1 MFTLLGIILVILG
14 IVMLIIRPYINTEDV
29 YKTKSDLRGGE
40 SRVLVGKKSHPLLV
54 AFNKKLSLL
63 VLVIGILVLIIP
75 GIFFYAQPGMLY
87 AVQYPTGGSK
97 AVVQQGIKLKWWGKL
112 IPIQMEIPIQD
123 VLPES
128 KTEHSPFAYIEQA
141 QLREF
146 NDAVKGLVANS
157 IVVTVDYRLIDPANG
172 KEKFLDVAL
181 KNRSQDNL
189 VFSRIIPYRNAVLK
203 NTAKLMSAQEY
214 IAGGSAEFDRA
225 FKDQLE
231 LGMYVLEEIIDKT
244 IGDTIGQLH
253 QTRLVGADAD
263 GQIKKYKIRY
273 DPKTG
278 EPLRNEGALH
288 EYGLTVQQAVVDKID
303 WEDKFE
309 VRLDNQKAEVAATQL
324 ERQKA
329 QKATEMKKRIIEEG
343 ESNKA
348 EERAKLEK
356 EQIQKTIAAET
367 TVKEQEFFLQAE
379 KVKFEKSK
387 IEVQARKILADVK
400 KYEIQQSD
408 GLSERAKYVIDK
420 NVEKGIGVATEL
432 KDTKFPQFMYFGNGS
447 GADNG
452 NGKTASNTPLIYDLL
467 GAKLAESMFSP
478 VPTEQK

>member
-1 MFTLLGIILVILG
+1 MFTFLG
-14 IVMLIIRPYINTEDV
+14 IVLLLAGLAMLIIRPFINAEDK
-29 YKTKSDLRGGE
+29 YKTKTDMRGQE
-40 SRVLVGKKSHPLLV
+40 TRVLVGKKSHPFLLSIT
-54 AFNKKLSLL
+54 KKLAFI
-63 VLVIGILVLIIP
+63 VLFVGFLFVAVP

-97 AVVQQGIKLKWWGKL
+97 AVTQQGIKLKWWGKL

-123 VLPES
+123 VLPDNE
-128 KTEHSPFAYIEQA
+128 TDHSPYAYIEKA

-146 NDAVKGLVANS
+146 NDAVKGTVANS
-157 IVVTVDYRLIDPANG
+157 IVVTVDYVAIDEKTG
-172 KEKFLDVAL
+172 KERFLDVAL

-189 VFSRIIPYRNAVLK
+189 VYSRIIPYRNAVLK

-225 FKDQLE
+225 YKDQLE
-231 LGMYVLEEIIDKT
+231 FGMYILEEVIDQT
-244 IGDTIGQLH
+244 PGDTIGQLH
-253 QTRLVGADAD
+253 TTRIVGADED

-273 DPKTG
+273 DQTTK

-303 WEDKFE
+303 WEDNFDT
-309 VRLDNQKAEVAATQL
+309 RLDAQKAEVAATQL

-356 EQIQKTIAAET
+356 EQIQRTIAAET
-367 TVKEQEFFLQAE
+367 EVKENEFFLQAE

-400 KYEIQQSD
+400 KYEIEQAD
-408 GLSERAKYVIDK
+408 GLSEKERYIIDK
-420 NVEKGIGVATEL
+420 NVEKGIGVAKEV
-432 KDTKFPQFMYFGNGS
+432 KDTKFPQFMYFGG
-447 GADNG
+447 GAG
-452 NGKTASNTPLIYDLL
+452 TGTASNTPMIYDLL
-467 GAKLAESMFSP
+467 GAKLAESMFGP
-478 VPTEQK
+478 VTTEKK

>member
-1 MFTLLGIILVILG
+1 MFTFLG
-14 IVMLIIRPYINTEDV
+14 IVLILLGLVMLILRPFINKEDV
-29 YKTKSDLRGGE
+29 YKTKTDMRGQE
-40 SRVLVGKKSHPLLV
+40 QRVLVGKKSAPFLL
-54 AFNKKLSLL
+54 AITKKLAFIVLFVGL
-63 VLVIGILVLIIP
+63 VLFAVP

-97 AVVQQGIKLKWWGKL
+97 AVTQQGIKLKWWGKL

-123 VLPES
+123 VLPDNE
-128 KTEHSPFAYIEQA
+128 TDHSPYAYIEKA

-146 NDAVKGLVANS
+146 NDAVKGTVANS
-157 IVVTVDYRLIDPANG
+157 IVVTVDYIAIDERTG

-189 VFSRIIPYRNAVLK
+189 VYSRIVPYRNAVLK

-231 LGMYVLEEIIDKT
+231 LGMYVLEEVINET
-244 IGDTIGQLH
+244 VGDTIGQLH
-253 QTRLVGADAD
+253 STRIVGADQD

-273 DPKTG
+273 GADK

-288 EYGLTVQQAVVDKID
+288 EYGLSVQQAVVDKID
-303 WEDKFE
+303 WEDNFDT
-309 VRLDNQKAEVAATQL
+309 RLDAQKAEVAATQL

-356 EQIQKTIAAET
+356 EQIQRTIAAET
-367 TVKEQEFFLQAE
+367 EVKENEFFLQAE

-387 IEVQARKILADVK
+387 IEVQARRILADVK
-400 KYEIQQSD
+400 KYEIEQAN
-408 GLSERAKYVIDK
+408 GLSEKEKYIIDK
-420 NVEKGIGVATEL
+420 NVEKGIGVAKEV
-432 KDTKFPQFMYFGNGS
+432 KDTKFPSFMYFGG
-447 GADNG
+447 GAG
-452 NGKTASNTPLIYDLL
+452 TGGTASNTPMIYDLL
-467 GAKLAESMFSP
+467 GAKLAESMFGP
-478 VPTEQK
+478 VTTNTNK